1 MSRGEAKRTI
11 TSEQHKLAMT
21 GIEARLDDDVI
32 DESPAAY
39 KDIGAV
45 MEAQSD
51 LVRIVHRLRQ
61 VVNVK
66 G

>member
-1 MSRGEAKRTI
+1 MR
-11 TSEQHKLAMT
+11 
-21 GIEARLDDDVI
+21 GIEARLDAEVL

-45 MEAQSD
+45 MAAQDD
-51 LVRIVHRLRQ
+51 LIDVVHRLRQ